1 MTCSNCGQPSETTAV
16 FCPECG
22 VRLKAV
28 PAPPTAPPRVPPVR
42 RERRGDK
49 LVKNLGLGCVGVLGL
64 FLVLVVV
71 AALLGGDG
79 TKKVPTAAT
88 AEKPPAASQEPPER
102 KEREATPDAQAE
114 ASQPEGKPG
123 TPGSGADGVFGKG
136 ALSSILGRNVQ
147 LVTTDVATGSQE
159 EVTLTK
165 TGYLKTAVHQGQLE
179 RFASLYAECVG
190 FEVRLLTYLP
200 KQRSVVCSATG
211 DFEAKAFVSVKE
223 PFVPVQVKEG
233 DLFFMEGR
241 EDIGYRY
248 YRLQEK
254 R

>member
-1 MTCSNCGQPSETTAV
+1 MNCSNCGQPSETTAV

-22 VRLKAV
+22 VRLKAA
-28 PAPPTAPPRVPPVR
+28 PAPPPAPPRVPPVR

-71 AALLGGDG
+71 AALLGGDEA
-79 TKKVPTAAT
+79 KKAPTPAVV
-88 AEKPPAASQEPPER
+88 EKPPAASQERPER

-114 ASQPEGKPG
+114 ASRPAEKAG
-123 TPGSGADGVFGKG
+123 TPGSDAVSAFGKG
-136 ALSSILGRNVQ
+136 ALSSVLGRNVRF
-147 LVTTDVATGSQE
+147 VATDAATGSRKE
-159 EVTLTK
+159 ILLTK
-165 TGYLKTAVHQGQLE
+165 TGYLKTEVRQARME
-179 RFASLYAECVG
+179 RFTSLHSECVG
-190 FEVRLLTYLP
+190 FEVRLLSYLP
-200 KQRSVVCSATG
+200 KQRSVVCTATG

-241 EDIGYRY
+241 DDIGYRY
-248 YRLQEK
+248 YGLEEER
-254 R
+254 